1 MTDPTL
7 SQDAAHA
14 VALGILTH
22 FQRQADQG
30 LIVLDERLH
39 VADVTASLDAR
50 LDPDA
55 EVRGQPLLELIH
67 PEDQAAVPDDLLV
80 QLHSGQDV
88 HVEVRLN
95 TRGVAVWC
103 ELDFLPVTPP
113 QPGMWALAIVRDI
126 TPRKAAEQHA
136 RILEARRNALMDV
149 AMDAIISIDRHGR
162 VVAWNLA
169 ATNMFGYTLKEVL
182 GQQLSALI
190 IRPAERDAHQRGMA
204 RHQQTGE
211 TRVAGRRVQVTALHK
226 SGHTLPVELMMKP
239 VQIDG
244 QQYYTAF
251 IHDLTDQLEAQRRLR
266 EQALHLNM
274 MQEQLPTLSWTT
286 DPDLNVRM
294 VSGQTLQRLRLDP
307 RALVGRHVTTLL
319 GGGREEDIVGAHL
332 SALAGQ
338 RGRYMQRVQDRVF
351 EIHVSPL
358 HDTFDRVVGT
368 VALAHDVTDS
378 HREQLLEAARAQVL
392 RSIAVG
398 EPLPDTL
405 RLLAGLLTQLPGVI
419 AAQLL
424 TVHAGRLRAEA
435 SVGLPEAL
443 LVHFTGD
450 VDPQALHPA
459 WTEALAGQD
468 VSVATLEHPSAW
480 TPWRVA
486 LAGCGLRA
494 CWLFP
499 VADRQGEAPG
509 LVALYRAL
517 PDAPSGRL
525 SDTVTQAGQL
535 MTVALEQDH
544 HLQTIL
550 TTREETLRTLGV
562 ALEFR
567 DYETKGHTDRV
578 VRLSLGLAR
587 RLGLSEAQQDDL
599 RRGAYLHDLGKIAI
613 PDQILLKPGPLSADE
628 WAVMRQH
635 PVTGYEMLRHTPAL
649 GQACLEVVLHHHEHW
664 NGGGYPH
671 GLKGEAIPLLAR
683 VFAVVDAFDALTS
696 ARPYKQPWPEDR
708 ALAELRA
715 MAGRVLDPAL
725 VEVFVALRGEGAPV
739 TTADLLAPP
748 PGRPQAP
755 DTPAGLDARAEPR
768 S

>member
-39 VADVTASLDAR
+39 VADVTESLEAR
-50 LDPDA
+50 LDPAA
-55 EVRGQPLLELIH
+55 EVRGQPLLHLIH
-67 PEDQAAVPDDLLV
+67 PDDQAAVPDDLLV
-80 QLHSGQDV
+80 RLHSGQDA
-88 HVEVRLN
+88 HAEVRLN
-95 TRGVAVWC
+95 TRGVSVWC
-103 ELDFLPVTPP
+103 ELDFMPVTPP

-126 TPRKAAEQHA
+126 TPRKTAEQHA
-136 RILEARRNALMDV
+136 RTLEARRDALMDV
-149 AMDAIISIDRHGR
+149 AMDAIVSIDRHGR
-162 VVAWNLA
+162 VVAWNPA
-169 ATNMFGYTLKEVL
+169 ATTMFGYTLKEVL

-226 SGHTLPVELMMKP
+226 SGHTLQVELMMKP

-307 RALVGRHVTTLL
+307 RALVGRHVTALL

-338 RGRYMQRVQDRVF
+338 RGRYMQRVQERVF

-368 VALAHDVTDS
+368 VALAHDVTDG

-398 EPLPDTL
+398 APLPDTL

-435 SVGLPEAL
+435 SVGLPGDL

-459 WTEALAGQD
+459 WAEALAGQD
-468 VSVATLEHPSAW
+468 ASVATLEHPSAW

-494 CWLFP
+494 CWLFR
-499 VADRQGEAPG
+499 VADRQGEAQG

-578 VRLSLGLAR
+578 VRLSLELAR

-708 ALAELRA
+708 ALEELRV
-715 MAGRVLDPAL
+715 MAGRVLDPTL
-725 VEVFVALRGEGAPV
+725 VEVFVALRAEGPPPESA
-739 TTADLLAPP
+739 TDLLAPAP
-748 PGRPQAP
+748 PQAAP
-755 DTPAGLDARAEPR
+755 DGPTGADELAGPR

>member
-162 VVAWNLA
+162 VVAWNPA

-307 RALVGRHVTTLL
+307 RALVGRHVTALL

-338 RGRYMQRVQDRVF
+338 RGRYIQRVQERVF

-368 VALAHDVTDS
+368 VALAHDVTDG
-378 HREQLLEAARAQVL
+378 HREQLAAGGRAGAGAAVHRGGRAAAGHAAPAGRAAHATAGRDRRAAPDGARRAAAGRGERGPARGPAGALHGRRGPAGPASRLGGGAGRAGRECRHAGTPQRVDAVARGPGGL
-392 RSIAVG
+392 RPA
-398 EPLPDTL
+398 
-405 RLLAGLLTQLPGVI
+405 RLLAVPRRG
-419 AAQLL
+419 
-424 TVHAGRLRAEA
+424 
-435 SVGLPEAL
+435 
-443 LVHFTGD
+443 
-450 VDPQALHPA
+450 
-459 WTEALAGQD
+459 
-468 VSVATLEHPSAW
+468 
-480 TPWRVA
+480 
-486 LAGCGLRA
+486 
-494 CWLFP
+494 
-499 VADRQGEAPG
+499 
-509 LVALYRAL
+509 
-517 PDAPSGRL
+517 PSGR
-525 SDTVTQAGQL
+525 
-535 MTVALEQDH
+535 
-544 HLQTIL
+544 
-550 TTREETLRTLGV
+550 
-562 ALEFR
+562 
-567 DYETKGHTDRV
+567 
-578 VRLSLGLAR
+578 
-587 RLGLSEAQQDDL
+587 
-599 RRGAYLHDLGKIAI
+599 
-613 PDQILLKPGPLSADE
+613 SA
-628 WAVMRQH
+628 
-635 PVTGYEMLRHTPAL
+635 
-649 GQACLEVVLHHHEHW
+649 
-664 NGGGYPH
+664 GGG
-671 GLKGEAIPLLAR
+671 
-683 VFAVVDAFDALTS
+683 
-696 ARPYKQPWPEDR
+696 RPVPR
-708 ALAELRA
+708 A
-715 MAGRVLDPAL
+715 AGRAV
-725 VEVFVALRGEGAPV
+725 R
-739 TTADLLAPP
+739 T
-748 PGRPQAP
+748 PGRHGHAGGAADDGRAGAGSP
-755 DTPAGLDARAEPR
+755 PADHPHHP
-768 S
+768 

>member
-1 MTDPTL
+1 
-7 SQDAAHA
+7 
-14 VALGILTH
+14 
-22 FQRQADQG
+22 
-30 LIVLDERLH
+30 
-39 VADVTASLDAR
+39 
-50 LDPDA
+50 
-55 EVRGQPLLELIH
+55 
-67 PEDQAAVPDDLLV
+67 
-80 QLHSGQDV
+80 
-88 HVEVRLN
+88 
-95 TRGVAVWC
+95 
-103 ELDFLPVTPP
+103 
-113 QPGMWALAIVRDI
+113 MWALAIVRDI
-126 TPRKAAEQHA
+126 TPRKTAEQHA
-136 RILEARRNALMDV
+136 RTLEARRDALMDV
-149 AMDAIISIDRHGR
+149 AMDAIVSIDRHGR
-162 VVAWNLA
+162 GGRVESGGDPDVQLHAQGGAGA
-169 ATNMFGYTLKEVL
+169 AAVGADHPP
-182 GQQLSALI
+182 GGPGRA
-190 IRPAERDAHQRGMA
+190 PA
-204 RHQQTGE
+204 RHGQTGE

-226 SGHTLPVELMMKP
+226 AGHTLQVELMMKP

-307 RALVGRHVTTLL
+307 RALVGRHVTALL
-319 GGGREEDIVGAHL
+319 GEGCEEDIVGAHL

-338 RGRYMQRVQDRVF
+338 RGRYMQRVQERVL

-368 VALAHDVTDS
+368 VALAHDVTDG

-398 EPLPDTL
+398 APLPDTL

-435 SVGLPEAL
+435 SVGLPGDL

-459 WTEALAGQD
+459 WAEALAGQD
-468 VSVATLEHPSAW
+468 ASVATLEHPSAW

-494 CWLFP
+494 CWLCR
-499 VADRQGEAPG
+499 VADRQGEAQG

-525 SDTVTQAGQL
+525 GDTVTQAGQL

-567 DYETKGHTDRV
+567 DDETKGHTDRV
-578 VRLSLGLAR
+578 VRLSLALAR

-628 WAVMRQH
+628 WTVMRQH
-635 PVTGYEMLRHTPAL
+635 PVTGYGMLRHTPTL
-649 GQACLEVVLHHHEHW
+649 GQACLVVVLHHHEHW

-671 GLKGEAIPLLAR
+671 GLNGEAIPLLAR

-708 ALAELRA
+708 ALDELRV
-715 MAGRVLDPAL
+715 MAGRVLDPTL
-725 VEVFVALRGEGAPV
+725 VEVFVALREGPPPESA
-739 TTADLLAPP
+739 TDLLPPAPP
-748 PGRPQAP
+748 QAASNGP
-755 DTPAGLDARAEPR
+755 TEADELAGPR

>member
-1 MTDPTL
+1 MTDSITE
-7 SQDAAHA
+7 AARA
-14 VALGILTH
+14 VALGLLTH

-30 LIVLDERLH
+30 LIVLDEHLH
-39 VADVTASLDAR
+39 VSDVTESLESR
-50 LDPDA
+50 LSPET
-55 EVRGQPLLELIH
+55 EVRGQPLLTLIH
-67 PEDQAAVPDDLLV
+67 PDDQMAVPDDLLIR
-80 QLHSGQDV
+80 LHSGQDA
-88 HVEVRLN
+88 HLEVRLN
-95 TRGVAVWC
+95 TRGVPVWC

-113 QPGMWALAIVRDI
+113 QPGVWALAIVRDI
-126 TPRKAAEQHA
+126 SPRKATEQHA
-136 RILEARRNALMDV
+136 RTLEARRDALMEV
-149 AMDAIISIDRHGR
+149 ALDAIISIDRHGR
-162 VVAWNLA
+162 VVAWNPA
-169 ATNMFGYTLKEVL
+169 ATRIFGYSLKEVL
-182 GQQLSALI
+182 GQQLSSLI
-190 IRPAERDAHQRGMA
+190 IPHADRDAHQRGMA

-211 TRVAGRRVQVTALHK
+211 TRVAGRRVQVNALHK
-226 SGHTLPVELMMKP
+226 DGHSFPVELMMKP

-251 IHDLTDQLEAQRRLR
+251 IHDLTEHFEAQRKLR
-266 EQALHLNM
+266 EQALHLNLM
-274 MQEQLPTLSWTT
+274 HEQLPTLSWTT

-307 RALVGRHVTTLL
+307 RRLVGRHVTALL
-319 GGGREEDIVGAHL
+319 EGGREQDVVGAHL

-338 RGRYMQRVQDRVF
+338 RGRYTQRLHDRVF

-358 HDTFDRVVGT
+358 HDTLDRVIGT

-378 HREQLLEAARAQVL
+378 HREQLMETARAQVL

-398 EPLPDTL
+398 APLPDTL
-405 RLLAGLLTQLPGVI
+405 RLLAELLTQLPGVI
-419 AAQLL
+419 AAQLF
-424 TVHAGRLRAEA
+424 TVHAGLLRIEA
-435 SVGLPEAL
+435 SVGLPDDL
-443 LVHFTGD
+443 LQLFTAD
-450 VDPQALHPA
+450 VPPHALHPA
-459 WTEALAGQD
+459 WVDALAGQD
-468 VSVATLEHPSAW
+468 LTVATLEHPSAW

-486 LAGCGLRA
+486 LAASGLRS

-499 VADRQGEAPG
+499 VPDRQGEAPG
-509 LVALYRAL
+509 LVALYRAV
-517 PDAPSGRL
+517 PDAPTERL
-525 SDTVTQAGQL
+525 SAAVAQAGQL

-578 VRLSLGLAR
+578 VRLSLDLAR
-587 RLGLSEAQQDDL
+587 RLGLSEQQQDDL

-613 PDQILLKPGPLSADE
+613 PDQILLKPGPLSPDE

-649 GQACLEVVLHHHEHW
+649 GEACLQIVLHHHEHW

-671 GLKGEAIPLLAR
+671 GLSGEAIPLLAR

-708 ALAELRA
+708 ALAELRS
-715 MAGRVLDPAL
+715 MAGRVLDPTL
-725 VEVFVALRGEGAPV
+725 VDTFIGMREETHAGTPDAAAP
-739 TTADLLAPP
+739 TTA
-748 PGRPQAP
+748 P
-755 DTPAGLDARAEPR
+755 DEER
-768 S
+768 